1 MGESKRRS
9 AIFARAP
16 EGVRERA
23 RPLRAIEVTF
33 RGMAPRDALVYFVRR
48 CASVRRLHGDAL
60 RASLQHL
67 PAQGYQVA
75 IELRSGG
82 RTFRAKAIHTAA
94 IVAVCRAFEA
104 LSPRFF

>member
-1 MGESKRRS
+1 MGDSNARS
-9 AIFARAP
+9 A
-16 EGVRERA
+16 
-23 RPLRAIEVTF
+23 LRAIEVTF

-48 CASVRRLHGDAL
+48 CASARHLRGEAL

-75 IELRSGG
+75 IELRTGG
-82 RTFRAKAIHTAA
+82 RVVRASAIHTAA

-104 LSPRFF
+104 LVLPPLRHTLT